1 MPERQPSVSGES
13 PGGAAELPPRGQLRI
28 RLGEEGDRAVL
39 SLAGELDMATVPAL
53 RQSVA
58 GLLEQG
64 RARVVVD
71 MAELGFVDSTGIHA
85 LLESWRRAK
94 DASGE
99 MVLRAVSR
107 QVRLVLEMVQS
118 PIPEE

>member
-1 MPERQPSVSGES
+1 R
-13 PGGAAELPPRGQLRI
+13 
-28 RLGEEGDRAVL
+28 RLCRFTHGNEGDRAAAP
-39 SLAGELDMATVPAL
+39 LAGELDMATVPPR

-64 RARVVVD
+64 RARVVLD
-71 MAELGFVDSTGIHA
+71 MAELGFVHSTGIHA
-85 LLESWRRAK
+85 LLESWRRAR

-118 PIPEE
+118 PIREE